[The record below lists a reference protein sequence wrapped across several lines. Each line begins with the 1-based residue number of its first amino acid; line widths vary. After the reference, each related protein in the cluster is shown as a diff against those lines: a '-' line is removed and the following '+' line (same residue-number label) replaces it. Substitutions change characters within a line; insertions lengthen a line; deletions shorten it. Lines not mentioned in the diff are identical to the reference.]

1 MKINIYNWGRLE
13 FSVSIKK
20 INKFE
25 KNNPG
30 MAVNVLLNNMK
41 NQKKIIKSTVQ
52 GLTGS
57 VKSRLPY

>member
-1 MKINIYNWGRLE
+1 MKINVYNWGRLE

-30 MAVNVLLNNMK
+30 MAVNVLFNNMK